1 MPLDTTKSYT
11 ITARVSASAPT
22 SVTLLWLREAPIGP
36 VAPAAFPVTATP
48 RTITLAAVKPPVSG
62 THHVQVCVYRGG
74 FICRLVS
81 NKQSVLCIP
90 ALCSWYASHTAQH
103 QPPTCSHAHAHPS
116 HALTQFEFGLAAA
129 GTVVT
134 IDDIVVTE
142 V

>member
-74 FICRLVS
+74 GSYVDLYQIS
-81 NKQSVLCIP
+81 S
-90 ALCSWYASHTAQH
+90 LCSASLPCAAGMHRTLH
-103 QPPTCSHAHAHPS
+103 NINPLHAHTHTRILHMRSPS
-116 HALTQFEFGLAAA
+116 LSLASRPLALW
-129 GTVVT
+129 
-134 IDDIVVTE
+134 
-142 V
+142 